1 MRKNICGMA
10 VDNFLSRQQMEKSV
24 EVLKTRLAD
33 VRLVSSGNAVLV
45 LFFSL
50 MIQIIVITTL
60 AIKFI
65 LIIFFIS
72 TVHQLTV

>member
-50 MIQIIVITTL
+50 MIQIIVITIL
-60 AIKFI
+60 AIKFV

-72 TVHQLTV
+72 TGH